1 MEHVVR
7 EENGWV
13 VVSIQGA
20 LNFESSDELR
30 SAFDRIVSDGAEK
43 VRLELEKVPVADSAG
58 ISSILILYRNLKKRK
73 GTLEI
78 KGASTN
84 LLEMFKLLKID
95 KLVKI
100 E

>member
-1 MEHVVR
+1 MKYEAR
-7 EENGWV
+7 QESGWV

-30 SAFDRIVSDGAEK
+30 SAFDRIVSDGARK
-43 VRLELEKVPVADSAG
+43 VRLELEQVPVADSAG
-58 ISSILILYRNLKKRK
+58 ISSILILFRNLKKRK

-78 KGASTN
+78 KNPSRN
-84 LLEMFKLLKID
+84 LFEMFKLLKID

-100 E
+100 T

>member
-1 MEHVVR
+1 MNYEVR
-7 EENGWV
+7 KEDGWNV
-13 VVSIQGA
+13 ISIEGA
-20 LNFESSDELR
+20 INFESSEDLR
-30 SAFDRIVSDGAEK
+30 ALFDRTVSEGARR
-43 VRLELEKVPVADSAG
+43 VRLELERVPVADSAG
-58 ISSILILYRNLKKRK
+58 ISSILMLLKSLRTHK

-100 E
+100 T

>member
-1 MEHVVR
+1 MNYEAR
-7 EENGWV
+7 KEEGWS
-13 VVSIQGA
+13 VVSIEGA

-30 SAFDRIVSDGAEK
+30 ALFDRVVSEGARQ
-43 VRLELEKVPVADSAG
+43 VRLELQRVPVADSAG
-58 ISSILILYRNLKKRK
+58 ISSILMLLKNLRK
-73 GTLEI
+73 HGGILEI

-100 E
+100 T

>member
-1 MEHVVR
+1 MKYEVR
-7 EENGWV
+7 QESGWV

-30 SAFDRIVSDGAEK
+30 SAFDRIVSDGARK
-43 VRLELEKVPVADSAG
+43 VRLELEMVPVADSAG
-58 ISSILILYRNLKKRK
+58 ISSILILYRNLRKRK

-78 KGASTN
+78 KGASIN

-95 KLVKI
+95 KVIKI
-100 E
+100 T